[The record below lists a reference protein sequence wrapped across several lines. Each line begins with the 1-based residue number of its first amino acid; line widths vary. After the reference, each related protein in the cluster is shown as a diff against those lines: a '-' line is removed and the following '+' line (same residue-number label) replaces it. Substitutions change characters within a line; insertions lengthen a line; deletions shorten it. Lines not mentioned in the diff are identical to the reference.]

1 MPHMMMQPQMMM
13 MQPHMQ
19 PQMSMMQGGCL
30 SPPPGPPGMQT
41 PGEGVAPTK
50 ARTKITTGSIPLSKM
65 PNKHKL
71 DCIEVIIP
79 ELDSTLTGNLSGD
92 DLTVILYLV
101 TRTRMDMKLQDL
113 RVDYYDEVTLKLQ
126 KAKARYEDKNPPE
139 FRAMVGAFHV
149 SVSHSSCVLVLHL

>member
-1 MPHMMMQPQMMM
+1 MMPHMMMQPQMMM
-13 MQPHMQ
+13 MQPQ
-19 PQMSMMQGGCL
+19 MMQGGCL
-30 SPPPGPPGMQT
+30 SPPQGMHPQMTQPEMT

-50 ARTKITTGSIPLSKM
+50 PRTKITTGSIPLSKM

-92 DLTVILYLV
+92 DLTVILFLV

-113 RVDYYDEVTLKLQ
+113 RVEYYDEVTLKLQ